1 MIEVPG
7 VVPTRLTET
16 YETMGEESASPKET
30 DASPTDRYI
39 EILHNRTSM

>member
-7 VVPTRLTET
+7 VGPTRLPEV
-16 YETMGEESASPKET
+16 YEREESTPSKEA
-30 DASPTDRYI
+30 DSSPTDRYI